1 MKMPDILAPLKA
13 LILSRVK
20 MCADF
25 ISSARISM
33 NPWERD
39 RNLSRAALEID
50 LIADLLNGEKPKEE
64 KDVEK

>member
-1 MKMPDILAPLKA
+1 MKMHALLAPLKA

-25 ISSARISM
+25 IAAARLSM

-39 RNLSRAALEID
+39 RNMSRAALEID

-64 KDVEK
+64 EDVQE